1 MAYSKAGLVRS
12 NTRLLS
18 AAGTTNATLVKND
31 QGTLWHITGYNVA
44 GAARYLKIYDKAAA
58 PSVGVDTPSHTFYLP
73 ASAAFRFDWEKGRF
87 FATGI
92 SFALTTGNGDADTGA
107 LTAGDI
113 LALNV
118 EYD

>member
-31 QGTLWHITGYNVA
+31 QGTLWHITGYNA
-44 GAARYLKIYDKAAA
+44 AASARYLKLYDKASA
-58 PSVGVDTPSHTFYLP
+58 PTVGTDTPAYTFYLP
-73 ASAAFRFDWEKGRF
+73 AQSAFRLDWEKGRYF
-87 FATGI
+87 SIGI
-92 SFALTTGNGDADTGA
+92 GFGLTTARDDNSTAA
-107 LTAGDI
+107 VTAGDI
-113 LALNV
+113 ECLNI